1 MIPAPPS
8 TTKKEE
14 DKDDD
19 HVHPWQ
25 QGGYLSDEDKFSTR
39 KFANEYKKHKRK
51 RKQSFRTCGK
61 DTRLQK
67 LFHKLVTTPPG
78 SPHQEEVPGGGNNSF
93 YSDSEEEDS
102 TCDSLSESLTDSL
115 SEEDTLTEQNQ
126 DMKSFS

>member
-8 TTKKEE
+8 STKQEEKKEDE
-14 DKDDD
+14 EQRSPWLYGYHSDD
-19 HVHPWQ
+19 
-25 QGGYLSDEDKFSTR
+25 GFSLR

-102 TCDSLSESLTDSL
+102 TCDSLSES
-115 SEEDTLTEQNQ
+115 EEDTLTEQNQ
-126 DMKSFS
+126 DMKSFF